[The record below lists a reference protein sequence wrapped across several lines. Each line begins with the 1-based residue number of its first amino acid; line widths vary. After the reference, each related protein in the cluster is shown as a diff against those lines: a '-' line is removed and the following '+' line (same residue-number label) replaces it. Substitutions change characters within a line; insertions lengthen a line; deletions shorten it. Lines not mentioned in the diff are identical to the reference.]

1 MPIVAATKESIAPAA
16 EALVNGEM
24 VAFPTET
31 VYGLGA
37 NALDAAAVTKVFACK
52 ERPRFNPLIVHVLGL
67 DQAQSYAAV
76 NETARKLAERFWPG
90 PLSLVLPRKRNC
102 AIADLVTA
110 GLNTVALRAPNH
122 PVARALLETAK
133 LPIAAPS
140 ANRSGRVSPTTAA
153 HVEAELGEL
162 PAMILDGGPC
172 KLGLESTVLGIEG
185 DQVTLL
191 RLGALSRQEIE
202 NVLGRKL
209 AMHVAGGK
217 VSSPGQLS
225 IHYAPATPLRL
236 EAHMP
241 RGGEAFLA
249 FGPHAP
255 LYAGPMI
262 NLSEQGDLS
271 EATNKFF
278 AALRSLDA
286 IGATAIAVMPIP
298 NQGLGEAINDRLR
311 RAAQARLSSPASRF
325 DDARTTAP
333 KRPSEATLDAMVRIV
348 GEDHAIREPAAMAPY
363 LVEWR
368 DRYVGRAALVLK
380 PASAAEVAAILKRA
394 NETRT
399 DIVPQGG
406 NTGLVG
412 GQIPFESGHEV
423 VVSLSRMTHVR
434 DIDLSGNTM
443 TVEAGLVLANA
454 QAVAASAGRLFPLS
468 LASEGSCQIG
478 GVLATNAGGT
488 AVLAY
493 GSARDLT
500 LGLEVVLADGRVWN
514 GLKRLR
520 KDNSGYDLK
529 DLFIGSEGT
538 LGIITA
544 AVLRLLPK
552 PAEIATA
559 FAGLSHLESAAA
571 FFTRAYALAGP
582 MLTAFELLPRI
593 GLDFVLKH
601 GAATRDPLHSAHPW
615 YVLFELSSQRDDGEV
630 ARLAEMLLSEGIEA
644 KEIDDA
650 VIAASLAQ
658 RRELWRLRELMSE
671 VQKHEG
677 GSIKHDVAVPVAR
690 MPEFIAR
697 ANQLV
702 ELMIPGARPVP
713 FGHLGDGNI
722 HYNVS
727 QPPSMDRAVFLAN
740 WEALNAAV
748 HEIVLD
754 LDGSISAEHGIGRLK
769 RDLLRHAKQPLE
781 LEMMRKIKNAFD
793 PYGILNPG
801 KLL

>member
-1 MPIVAATKESIAPAA
+1 MTP
-16 EALVNGEM
+16 
-24 VAFPTET
+24 
-31 VYGLGA
+31 
-37 NALDAAAVTKVFACK
+37 
-52 ERPRFNPLIVHVLGL
+52 
-67 DQAQSYAAV
+67 DQ
-76 NETARKLAERFWPG
+76 E
-90 PLSLVLPRKRNC
+90 
-102 AIADLVTA
+102 
-110 GLNTVALRAPNH
+110 
-122 PVARALLETAK
+122 
-133 LPIAAPS
+133 
-140 ANRSGRVSPTTAA
+140 
-153 HVEAELGEL
+153 
-162 PAMILDGGPC
+162 PC
-172 KLGLESTVLGIEG
+172 
-185 DQVTLL
+185 
-191 RLGALSRQEIE
+191 R
-202 NVLGRKL
+202 
-209 AMHVAGGK
+209 
-217 VSSPGQLS
+217 
-225 IHYAPATPLRL
+225 
-236 EAHMP
+236 
-241 RGGEAFLA
+241 
-249 FGPHAP
+249 
-255 LYAGPMI
+255 
-262 NLSEQGDLS
+262 
-271 EATNKFF
+271 
-278 AALRSLDA
+278 
-286 IGATAIAVMPIP
+286 
-298 NQGLGEAINDRLR
+298 
-311 RAAQARLSSPASRF
+311 
-325 DDARTTAP
+325 
-333 KRPSEATLDAMVRIV
+333 RPSDETLDALVRIV
-348 GEDHAIREPAAMAPY
+348 GVDHAVRDPGAMTPY

-368 DRYVGRAALVLK
+368 DRYFGNAALVLK
-380 PASAAEVAAILKRA
+380 PGSTAEVAAIMKRA

-399 DIVPQGG
+399 AIVPQGG

-434 DIDLSGNTM
+434 DIDLDGNTM

-454 QAVAASAGRLFPLS
+454 QGVAASAGRLFPLS

-478 GVLATNAGGT
+478 GVLATNAGGM
-488 AVLAY
+488 AVLSN

-500 LGLEVVLADGRVWN
+500 LGLEVVLADGSVWN

-544 AVLRLLPK
+544 AVLRLYPK
-552 PAEIATA
+552 PAETVTA
-559 FAGLSHLESAAA
+559 FAGLSHLESAIA
-571 FFTRAYALAGP
+571 FFSRAYALAGP
-582 MLTAFELLPRI
+582 ALTAFELMPRL

-601 GAATRDPLHSAHPW
+601 VSDARDPLRIPHAW
-615 YVLFELSSQRDDGEV
+615 YVLLELSSPREGDDIARIAETLLGEAV
-630 ARLAEMLLSEGIEA
+630 EA

-658 RRELWRLRELMSE
+658 ERELWRLRELLSE

-690 MPEFIAR
+690 VPEFIAR

-754 LDGSISAEHGIGRLK
+754 LGGSISAEHGIGRLK
-769 RDLLRHAKQPLE
+769 RDLLRHAKAPLE
-781 LEMMRKIKNAFD
+781 LEMMRKIKQAFD
-793 PYGILNPG
+793 PNGILNPG